1 MKKTTVCQSF
11 YRNSQHSV
19 KAKLPENRIFAGKV
33 GAFVIYHLW
42 RKFFLVFLREL
53 RSILAMTTV
62 FMVIDRQINGKS
74 TFYIQKEEY
83 LNSFIA
89 RPANC

>member
-1 MKKTTVCQSF
+1 MIKLNSRRIEYLRARSERLSF
-11 YRNSQHSV
+11 
-19 KAKLPENRIFAGKV
+19 I
-33 GAFVIYHLW
+33 IYGES
-42 RKFFLVFLREL
+42 FFLVFLREL

>member
-1 MKKTTVCQSF
+1 MF
-11 YRNSQHSV
+11 D
-19 KAKLPENRIFAGKV
+19 NRKYVIGNLSGYCFC
-33 GAFVIYHLW
+33 FVSLS
-42 RKFFLVFLREL
+42 RKSKEL